1 MAVERTLILAEPDAV
16 ARGLSGESVAR
27 FERRGFVLGAPLL
40 RVDGAL
46 AEQHSAEHIEK
57 PFLGKLV
64 DFIPSGPTVAFVLA
78 EEGAIATNLADADRG
93 SCALAMPSD
102 LVRGSDSPESAERE
116 IAVWFADAL
125 V

>member
-1 MAVERTLILAEPDAV
+1 MAVGRTLILAEPDAV

-46 AEQHSAEHIEK
+46 AEQHPAEH
-57 PFLGKLV
+57 
-64 DFIPSGPTVAFVLA
+64 T
-78 EEGAIATNLADADRG
+78 DRG
-93 SCALAMPSD
+93 SCALAMPGN
-102 LVRGSDSPESAERE
+102 LVRGSDSPGSAERE
-116 IAVWFADAL
+116 IAVWFADVL